1 MSAVHAI
8 IKTRRKNLMR
18 RKSKLFCDE
27 CGSFIREVTIEEAEQ
42 IKKDKAEGTR
52 TNLEIIC
59 RSCLIK

>member
-1 MSAVHAI
+1 
-8 IKTRRKNLMR
+8 MR